1 MLFHLNTAS
10 ILPRRTVVIGGGGFV
25 GGAVVARLMAKGAG
39 VVSVARSD
47 VDLLASNAAEKLA
60 ALLHPGDA
68 VVAAAARVPCKN
80 MNMLIDNMIMIRAML
95 DALAMVGPSHVVNIS
110 SDAVYPDQPLPLNE
124 KIPPAPTTLHG
135 AMHLVRE
142 IGFVGQ
148 IKAPLANLRLTL
160 AYGIG
165 DPHNGYGPNRFL
177 RQVSGEKDIV
187 LFGEGE
193 ERRDHVFI
201 EDIADLIVRVLAYRS
216 RGILNIASGT
226 VHSFRG
232 IAEKALE
239 LTDNK
244 VSFVTQPRQGP
255 MPHNGYRPFD
265 ISVLRTAFP
274 DFNFTP
280 LPEGM
285 AKVHRAMTSL

>member
-1 MLFHLNTAS
+1 LLVHFNTAP
-10 ILPRRTVVIGGGGFV
+10 ILPQRTVVIGGGGFV
-25 GGAVVARLMAKGAG
+25 GGAVVARLTAKEAR

-47 VDLLASNAAEKLA
+47 VNLLASNAAEKLA
-60 ALLHPGDA
+60 ALLQPGDA
-68 VVAAAARVPCKN
+68 IVAAAALVPCKD

-95 DALAMVGPSHVVNIS
+95 DALARVEPSHVVNIS

-124 KIPPAPTTLHG
+124 TIPPAPTTLHG

-142 IGFVGQ
+142 ICFTGQ

-177 RQVSGEKDIV
+177 RQADARKDVV

-201 EDIADLIVRVLAYRS
+201 EDVADLIVRVLAYRS
-216 RGILNIASGT
+216 RGILNVATGT
-226 VHSFRG
+226 VHSFRD
-232 IAEKALE
+232 IAKKAIDL
-239 LTDNK
+239 NK
-244 VSFVTQPRQGP
+244 NKISFVTQPRQGP

-265 ISVLRTAFP
+265 ISALRAAFP

-280 LPEGM
+280 LSEGM
-285 AKVHRAMTSL
+285 ARIHSAMRSA